1 MPEPDRRVLALVDG
15 GANAR
20 EQIESRVAQLV
31 AGMYAGFDGWY
42 RDALVAEISAQVA
55 DTVGRGQAGVAQLT
69 DAYLAQV
76 ATLVRERPVGP
87 VGVAPDMARSRRDGV
102 DLDEVYARV
111 ASEYR
116 WQVSQ
121 NVVPIGAKKIAL
133 ERAKAM
139 AATDLGLAFRDQTQ
153 RFMEQT
159 GASGY
164 RRVIRPEFSRSGTC
178 GLCASASNKVY
189 RRRDLM
195 PLHARC
201 RCTVVEVG
209 GQVDVGRV
217 INDAEYAAVVAES
230 DSLRA
235 RDLVKVRVQA
245 HGELGPVLTNAAHDF
260 RGPRQVAA

>member
-1 MPEPDRRVLALVDG
+1 MPEPDRRFLALVDG

-20 EQIESRVAQLV
+20 DQLEARVAQIV
-31 AGMYAGFDGWY
+31 ASMWAGFDGWY
-42 RDALVAEISAQVA
+42 RDELVAEISTQVA
-55 DTVGRGQAGVAQLT
+55 AMVGRGQVGIGQLT

-87 VGVAPDMARSRRDGV
+87 VGVASGMAASRRTGV

-111 ASEYR
+111 AAEYR
-116 WQVSQ
+116 WQVSRD
-121 NVVPIGAKKIAL
+121 VAPIDARQIAI
-133 ERAKAM
+133 ERSNAM
-139 AATDLGLAFRDQTQ
+139 VATDLGLAFRDQTQ
-153 RFMEQT
+153 AFMMKT
-159 GASGY
+159 GAAGY

-178 GLCASASNKVY
+178 GLCVAASNRVY
-189 RRRDLM
+189 KRHGLM

-209 GQVDVGRV
+209 GQIDVGRV
-217 INDAEYAAVVAES
+217 INDAEYAAVASEA

-235 RDLVKVRVQA
+235 RDLVKVRVHA
-245 HGELGPVLTNAAHDF
+245 HGELGPVLTDASHDF

>member
-1 MPEPDRRVLALVDG
+1 MPEPDQRILALVDG

-20 EQIESRVAQLV
+20 DQIEARVAQIV
-31 AGMYAGFDGWY
+31 AGMWVGFDGWY
-42 RDALVAEISAQVA
+42 RGELVAEISAQVA
-55 DTVGRGQAGVAQLT
+55 AMVGRGQVGIAQLT

-87 VGVAPDMARSRRDGV
+87 VGVASGMVASRRDGV
-102 DLDEVYARV
+102 ALDEVYARV
-111 ASEYR
+111 AGEYR
-116 WQVSQ
+116 WQVSRD
-121 NVVPIGAKKIAL
+121 VAPIDARRIAV

-139 AATDLGLAFRDQTQ
+139 VSTDLGLAFRDQTQ
-153 RFMEQT
+153 AFMERT
-159 GASGY
+159 GAAGY

-178 GLCASASNKVY
+178 GLCAAASNKVY
-189 RRRDLM
+189 KRHDLM
-195 PLHARC
+195 PMHARC

-217 INDAEYAAVVAES
+217 INDAEYAAVAAES

-235 RDLVKVRVQA
+235 RDLVKVRVHV
-245 HGELGPVLTNAAHDF
+245 HGELGPVLTDAAHDF